1 MGSVPRPLGATRSP
15 PTRPSK
21 SGPNAGGLRAVTV
34 HRVGLFTAFVL
45 VFFGFVFLALV
56 GPIGLLLLVLAV
68 VLLWYALGPGARE
81 SVAASSP

>member
-1 MGSVPRPLGATRSP
+1 M
-15 PTRPSK
+15 
-21 SGPNAGGLRAVTV
+21 